1 MIDPIKFRK
10 FLVLGLKILI
20 LIELL
25 AAFNQGQ
32 SGGGWARLGL
42 DLIAAGILYIGWD
55 RIRNVVKDKKE
66 EYRQKMLAAGDN
78 IKLLDALAFSLLW
91 TDEIYRDIPRD
102 RNRLIVISYTL
113 IALGLVALYFNI
125 GSGLMPLII
134 AGTLVLGAVNL
145 LAWVVS
151 SERGERESLQTELK
165 LAHDVQVSLMPKEHP
180 QIPHFDIAGRSLP
193 AKEVGGDH
201 YAYTCIGMNEG
212 MFGISVF
219 DVSGKGMQAAMTAVF
234 TSGAFSTEARQSH
247 SAAEILSRLNT
258 AVYTHSKRG
267 HFVAFLLA
275 VLDVH
280 SGNLTYSNA
289 GQMKPLLKSNGRLE
303 WLGSNG
309 VHFPLGMVAESAYE
323 ESSLRLQSGDVL
335 VLLTDGIT
343 EAMNGDRRQYDTEG
357 VEQCLAGLDCA
368 ALSAEQIIDEL
379 LNSVGTYTAGAPQH
393 DDMTVVVLK
402 AGPRE

>member
-10 FLVLGLKILI
+10 LLLLGLKILI
-20 LIELL
+20 AIELL
-25 AAFNQGQ
+25 AALNAGM
-32 SGGGWARLGL
+32 SGGGWGRLGL
-42 DLIAAGILYIGWD
+42 DLIIAGILYIGWE
-55 RIRNVVKDKKE
+55 RIRSIVRDKKE
-66 EYRQKMLAAGDN
+66 VYRKKMLAAGDN
-78 IKLLDALAFSLLW
+78 IRLLDALAFSLLW
-91 TDEIYRDIPRD
+91 SDEIYRDIPGD
-102 RNRLIVISYTL
+102 RKRLIVISYTL
-113 IALGLVALYFNI
+113 IALGLIAVFLNI

-193 AKEVGGDH
+193 AREVGGDH

-247 SAAEILSRLNT
+247 SAAEILSRLNR
-258 AVYTHSKRG
+258 AVYTHSRRG
-267 HFVAFLLA
+267 HFVAFLMA
-275 VLDVH
+275 VLEID
-280 SGNLTYSNA
+280 SGNLTFSNA
-289 GQMKPLLKSNGRLE
+289 GQLKPLLKSNDRLE
-303 WLGSNG
+303 WLSSSG
-309 VHFPLGMVAESAYE
+309 VHFPLGMVPDSAYE
-323 ESSLRLQSGDVL
+323 ESQVCLQSGDVL

-343 EAMNGDRRQYDTEG
+343 EAMNNERRQFEMEG
-357 VEQCLAGLDCA
+357 VERCLAGLDCA
-368 ALSAEQIIDEL
+368 LLSAEQIIGGL
-379 LNSVGTYTAGAPQH
+379 LDAVRAYTDGAPQH
-393 DDMTVVVLK
+393 DDMTVVVVK
-402 AGPRE
+402 AGARG